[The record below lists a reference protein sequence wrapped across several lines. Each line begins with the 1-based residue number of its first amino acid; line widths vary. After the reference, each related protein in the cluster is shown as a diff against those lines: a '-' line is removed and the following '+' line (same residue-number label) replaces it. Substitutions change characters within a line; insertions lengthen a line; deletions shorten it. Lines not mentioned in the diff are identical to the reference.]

1 MGESIGGGAEYILTT
16 TTVKEMMV
24 MIPTA
29 VEVLVPSWWE
39 VKVTVAASL
48 FVIFA
53 YWFFSNKTDDLG
65 LDRTSVEIASTQ
77 AMGDEEKVNS
87 CDLVRLD

>member
-1 MGESIGGGAEYILTT
+1 MIES
-16 TTVKEMMV
+16 
-24 MIPTA
+24 A

-53 YWFFSNKTDDLG
+53 YWFFSNKTDDFG
-65 LDRTSVEIASTQ
+65 LDRTPGNGIASTE
-77 AMGDEEKVNS
+77 ARDDEDKVNS
-87 CDLVRLD
+87 CDLVRFD